1 MITKELRRYAIS
13 KQQNKATFKKGV
25 PNISELTELVPVYR
39 ETNEGLVE
47 YIKYKNI
54 LYKKVYILSTEKEW
68 GITVG

>member
-54 LYKKVYILSTEKEW
+54 LYK
-68 GITVG
+68 